1 MGWGLNELFRF
12 IPPTWNLSKLL
23 VVGKLGAPGFTIFVG
38 LQDGK
43 RELKNGV
50 NLPPCIMLEVGCLT
64 SS

>member
-1 MGWGLNELFRF
+1 
-12 IPPTWNLSKLL
+12 
-23 VVGKLGAPGFTIFVG
+23 VG